1 MKKEF
6 ETQLSIT
13 NKTEKLK
20 QSGEPQFGKRE
31 IKKDYAGIYLRNL
44 RKIRSK
50 KFSERGKNYS

>member
-31 IKKDYAGIYLRNL
+31 IKKDYAGIYLINL
-44 RKIRSK
+44 SK
-50 KFSERGKNYS
+50 DYK